1 MADVRIAELLASP
14 LVVGAAHLDADRV
27 RFYAR
32 VGENVPPVVV
42 FATEDGLLLVDGY
55 HRVAA
60 AKLRG
65 AETVT
70 ADVRRGSRSD
80 ALRVAAELAAAQR
93 EISPGLACARIREH
107 SKGRWSAKAEDS

>member
-1 MADVRIAELLASP
+1 VAEIRIEDVLASP
-14 LVVGAAHLDADRV
+14 LVDAGAHLDADRV
-27 RFYAR
+27 RLYVRA
-32 VGENVPPVVV
+32 GEDVLPVVV
-42 FATEDGLLLVDGY
+42 FETEDGLLLVDGY

-80 ALRVAAELAAAQR
+80 ALRFAAELAAVQR
-93 EISPGLACARIREH
+93 GISPDLALARIRER
-107 SKGRWSAKAEDS
+107 SQGRSSAKTEDS